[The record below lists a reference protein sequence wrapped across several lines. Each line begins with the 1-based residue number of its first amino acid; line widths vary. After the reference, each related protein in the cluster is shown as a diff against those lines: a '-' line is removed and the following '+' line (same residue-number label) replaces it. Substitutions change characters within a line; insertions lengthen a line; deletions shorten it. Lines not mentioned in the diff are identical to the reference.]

1 MLWESRTECMPSPD
15 TEAACTHVG
24 RQGTVQTRP
33 RRRTWHALGIPI
45 DRTTVHLAP
54 PCLPAFP
61 HLRRPV
67 PSPYPQH
74 GTYLA
79 PRKDKTRP
87 LLPTAMPGFSQADAS
102 PALSDDGQ
110 SFQDAADGSS
120 PTPSLPPELE
130 GEDLPATD
138 QGAERAGESEKP
150 SIEPAPQAKEPV
162 GEGKAERTGVAALRA
177 NFQNG
182 STKGETKTLASKGR
196 EGRRAPKASG
206 GKESRGDKTK
216 EKTAVTGGGEGTSAQ
231 TEEVEGSSM
240 ALANAAEKMDE
251 AEKKLSPSKG
261 AQSLLDPSETIKNP
275 FGGGIATPSLDSPAE
290 TTQAAGAAYSD
301 ETELKRFSA
310 TSSRQE
316 TELEPGTPTP
326 SQVNRFSTVSLS
338 TTAPFESKRDTISAS
353 NPVTDSRSSL
363 YTPAEFLARQNAR
376 LSRVEG
382 DGRASFDGG
391 AEKIKERVKEL
402 RYGHS
407 RDNSSSS
414 AKEASSEAAPD
425 QGPNTTGLTKG
436 EGESYD
442 DDASALGTEAI
453 DWDFWGN
460 VMSNYQEI
468 ARTHPQQLSRAIQAG
483 IPGALRGMMWQL
495 MSSSKD
501 EEMEIIYAFYLK
513 QPSPHEKMIRKDL
526 ARTFPGQDYFQ
537 DGKGIGQENLFNVVK
552 AYSLYDEECG
562 YCQGMQFV
570 VGPLLLNM
578 PDEEAFSTLVRLMKS
593 YDLRGHFV
601 PNMPALQLRLYQFD
615 RLLEEMLP
623 LLHRHLVRSGVKSS
637 MYASGWFMTCECQT
651 RRVRPTT
658 LLMDCSWHVCDDGD
672 CSVVSLRRLT
682 RSLPSLMPSLPHS
695 SYRSPLDICFRI
707 LDSVFAEGIEALFR
721 FALALMKRNE
731 EELLSMSFEEAV
743 PLLAAR
749 VFDVYKSSE
758 GEIEEVAQGEGSGGA
773 NVGSG
778 YRVNDFVREAFEM
791 QITPFMLDSFANDF
805 AEQVRVATSHRREID
820 ALKIQNKN
828 LQAKVKSL
836 EDQMGA
842 VQQEHVD
849 LVKSV
854 VMAKLAKE
862 EMAEEVSGQRVA
874 CKSWS
879 TRLFWQSTRSWSGT
893 SSCTQRLRC

>member
-1 MLWESRTECMPSPD
+1 MLWECTAECMQAFPRHRSSMPTRGTTGDRAD
-15 TEAACTHVG
+15 TPTSAYMARARH
-24 RQGTVQTRP
+24 
-33 RRRTWHALGIPI
+33 PI
-45 DRTTVHLAP
+45 DRTTVEHLAP
-54 PCLPAFP
+54 PCLLAFP

-67 PSPYPQH
+67 PAPLFLRD
-74 GTYLA
+74 TYLVPHKVKA
-79 PRKDKTRP
+79 HPH
-87 LLPTAMPGFSQADAS
+87 LPAAMPGFSQADAS

-120 PTPSLPPELE
+120 PALSLPLAPSLPLELE

-138 QGAERAGESEKP
+138 QGAELAGESEKP
-150 SIEPAPQAKEPV
+150 SIEPAPQANEPV
-162 GEGKAERTGVAALRA
+162 GQGKAERTGVAALRA

-182 STKGETKTLASKGR
+182 STKGETKTPASKSR

-216 EKTAVTGGGEGTSAQ
+216 GKTAMTGGGEGTSAP

-240 ALANAAEKMDE
+240 ALADAAEKMDE
-251 AEKKLSPSKG
+251 GEGKLSPSKG

-275 FGGGIATPSLDSPAE
+275 FGGGIATPTLDSPAE
-290 TTQAAGAAYSD
+290 TTQAAGAAHSD

-338 TTAPFESKRDTISAS
+338 TTAPFESKRDTISAN
-353 NPVTDSRSSL
+353 NPVTDSRSSS

-425 QGPNTTGLTKG
+425 QGPTTTGLTKG

-526 ARTFPGQDYFQ
+526 ARTFPGQDDFQ
-537 DGKGIGQENLFNVVK
+537 DGTGIGQENLFNVVK

-637 MYASGWFMTCECQT
+637 MYASGWFMTCEYQM
-651 RRVRPTT
+651 RQVKPTA
-658 LLMDCSWHVCDDGD
+658 LLMDCSRHVCDDGD
-672 CSVVSLRRLT
+672 CSVVSLRKLT
-682 RSLPSLMPSLPHS
+682 RSLPSLMPSLPS
-695 SYRSPLDICFRI
+695 QFLS
-707 LDSVFAEGIEALFR
+707 FAARHLFPNPRLGLCRGHRGALSLCPC
-721 FALALMKRNE
+721 ADE
-731 EELLSMSFEEAV
+731 EE
-743 PLLAAR
+743 R
-749 VFDVYKSSE
+749 
-758 GEIEEVAQGEGSGGA
+758 GGA
-773 NVGSG
+773 
-778 YRVNDFVREAFEM
+778 
-791 QITPFMLDSFANDF
+791 
-805 AEQVRVATSHRREID
+805 
-820 ALKIQNKN
+820 
-828 LQAKVKSL
+828 
-836 EDQMGA
+836 A
-842 VQQEHVD
+842 VDE
-849 LVKSV
+849 L
-854 VMAKLAKE
+854 
-862 EMAEEVSGQRVA
+862 
-874 CKSWS
+874 
-879 TRLFWQSTRSWSGT
+879 
-893 SSCTQRLRC
+893 